1 MNVFYSSELFHAAGH
16 NLISHAHLNLLSF
29 SICSQLMSI
38 IDVDDAKNRL
48 QEYCQQRNLP
58 LPIYSLIEKTGP
70 DHSPMFQVEVIVDG
84 MTFIGDRSTK
94 KRVAE
99 KLAASEALDYINK
112 PQSPP
117 KKIVNQQTKDPF
129 TLFQSLNLEDESTEI
144 ESMEYD

>member
-1 MNVFYSSELFHAAGH
+1 
-16 NLISHAHLNLLSF
+16 
-29 SICSQLMSI
+29 MSI